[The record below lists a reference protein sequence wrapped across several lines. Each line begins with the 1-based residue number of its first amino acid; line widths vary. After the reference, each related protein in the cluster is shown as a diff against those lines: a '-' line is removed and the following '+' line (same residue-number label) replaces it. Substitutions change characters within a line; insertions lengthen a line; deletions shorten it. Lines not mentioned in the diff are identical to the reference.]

1 LVSTLVREA
10 YLPRPGQKSGMV
22 VEAIADAGFFRLRG
36 VLVGTLAYQCY
47 PALLGVRLPD
57 TAMITSDADFA
68 LFHAV
73 ANSVEDRVEPL
84 LEKLRNVDPTFRAI
98 PHQIDGRFATQLVA
112 KDGFR
117 IDFLTPNTS
126 SEDYAGRPATMPALG
141 GIAAQPLRFL
151 DYLIAE
157 PQRAVLLYGAGV
169 PVLVPTPQRFAI
181 HKLIVASRRLADDN
195 GIGKSN
201 KDRRQAITLMQALIE
216 TRRTADLAEAYME
229 AWERGPHWQEA
240 IRKSI
245 GALDDFA
252 GIASE
257 LAVGIAGL
265 GGAAADYGLSGGAL
279 P

>member
-1 LVSTLVREA
+1 
-10 YLPRPGQKSGMV
+10 MV

-126 SEDYAGRPATMPALG
+126 SEDYAGRPATMAALG

-265 GGAAADYGLSGGAL
+265 GGAAAEYGLSGGA
-279 P
+279 PR